1 MTDAG
6 KITVLIAD
14 DHPIFR
20 VGLRNLI
27 DQQPDMQVVAEAR
40 DGREAVA
47 VFCRLRPDVTLMDL
61 RMPILDG
68 PGAIAA
74 LRQHDPQARIIVLT
88 TYDGD
93 DDVQRAVEA
102 GARGYLLK
110 DTFAEGM
117 LDAIRDVHAGE
128 VLFDDDLVARL
139 SDRPG
144 RALSPREL
152 SILEAIARGLSNK
165 QIQASLV
172 MAEGTLKN
180 HLKRIFD
187 KLEVTD
193 RTQAVLAA
201 VKRGVIRM
209 P

>member
-1 MTDAG
+1 MTDAR

-27 DQQPDMQVVAEAR
+27 DHQPDMQVVAEAR
-40 DGREAVA
+40 DGQEAVA
-47 VFCRLRPDVTLMDL
+47 VFCHLRPDVTLMDL
-61 RMPILDG
+61 RMPVLDG
-68 PGAIAA
+68 PGAIAEVR
-74 LRQHDPQARIIVLT
+74 RQDPQARIIVLT

-165 QIQASLV
+165 QIQAALAI
-172 MAEGTLKN
+172 AEGTLKN